1 MTVSRVWEHSLTVT
15 GANGVGSSSVAV
27 AGDHVLS
34 GGGYAEAITYNN
46 SNESSTETNGNSAY
60 LPLVASYGRYDSGNA
75 QSVWMV
81 HFLAPPNTRIRVH
94 AFATWES

>member
-1 MTVSRVWEHSLTVT
+1 MTVHRDWQHSLTV
-15 GANGVGSSSVAV
+15 ANAAGVASSSIAV
-27 AGDHVLS
+27 SGDLVLS
-34 GGGYAEAITYNN
+34 GGGYAEAVDYQN

-81 HFLAPPNTRIRVH
+81 HFAAPPNTRVRIH
-94 AFATWES
+94 AFATWEA